1 MLDIDN
7 LNLEAWALIPF
18 AGNAS
23 MITALRHP
31 AYRTNVEYREACE
44 AKIHGM
50 TKNTFQ
56 ARSYGSVERE
66 LTETGQRP
74 ESQARE
80 IQKAETRAAEE
91 ALREQYGPLAVRRS
105 EK

>member
-1 MLDIDN
+1 MLEIDN
-7 LNLEAWALIPF
+7 LDLAAWAKVPF

-23 MITALRHP
+23 MITAMRHP

-44 AKIHGM
+44 AKVIGM
-50 TKNTFQ
+50 SKNTFT
-56 ARSYGSVERE
+56 ATAYGLVERE
-66 LTETGQRP
+66 LTETGQAP

-80 IQKAETRAAEE
+80 IQKAETRAAED
-91 ALREQYGPLAVRRS
+91 AWREQYGPLAVRRS